1 MSMSDTRVTLTG
13 TGVPHAV
20 PGRAGAGV
28 LVQYKDV
35 SLQFDAGRA
44 TVLRL
49 IEAGVTPRDLSALF
63 ITHYHSDH
71 VVDLVDVVLT
81 RWVEQNVKK
90 TGPLRIVVPEGH
102 AVRFVGRMMDPYDD
116 DLHVRQE
123 HTGAE
128 DLKIDITP
136 FAPQPIPTEVWRSE
150 DGEVVV
156 EAVLVHHEPVEGAVA
171 YRITTPDGSVVI
183 SGDTRVCDEVF
194 SMASKSDLLIHEAC
208 RTQALA
214 KFSKGTAFE
223 NIFDYHS
230 DSIVLGEFAQK
241 YNIKHLML
249 THLIP
254 SPVTEKDAQ
263 RFEADVRA
271 GGYTGNLTVGADLHS
286 VEIG

>member
-1 MSMSDTRVTLTG
+1 MSDTRVTLTG

-28 LVQYKDV
+28 LVQYKDI

-49 IEAGVTPRDLSALF
+49 IEAGITPTDLTALF

-71 VVDLVDVVLT
+71 VIDLPDVVLT
-81 RWVEQNVKK
+81 RWVQQHVKN
-90 TGPLRIVVPEGH
+90 TGPLHVVVPEGS
-102 AVRFVGRMMDPYDD
+102 AARFVNRMMEPFDD
-116 DLHVRQE
+116 DLHIRQE

-128 DLKIDITP
+128 DLKINAFPFTP
-136 FAPQPIPTEVWRSE
+136 QSVPTEVWRSE
-150 DGEVVV
+150 DGLVVV
-156 EAVLVHHEPVEGAVA
+156 EAVAVHHEPVEGAVA

-194 SMASKSDLLIHEAC
+194 SMAATADLLIHEAC
-208 RTQALA
+208 RTQAMA
-214 KFSKGTAFE
+214 HFSKGTPFE
-223 NIFDYHS
+223 HIFDYHA

-241 YNIKHLML
+241 YNIKNVLL

-254 SPVTEKDAQ
+254 APGTPEQVAK
-263 RFEADVRA
+263 FEEDVRA
-271 GGYTGNLTVGADLHS
+271 GGYTGALTVGSDLHC
-286 VEIG
+286 VHIG

>member
-1 MSMSDTRVTLTG
+1 MSDTRVTLTG

-35 SLQFDAGRA
+35 RLQFDAGRA

-49 IEAGVTPRDLSALF
+49 IEAGVTPRDLSAVF

-102 AVRFVGRMMDPYDD
+102 AARFVSRMMEPYDD

-128 DLKIDITP
+128 GLKIDAVP
-136 FAPQPIPTEVWRSE
+136 FAPQTTPTEVWRSD
-150 DGEVVV
+150 DGAVVV

-171 YRITTPDGSVVI
+171 YRITTPDGSIVI

-194 SMASKSDLLIHEAC
+194 SMAADSDLLVHEAC
-208 RTQALA
+208 RTQALS
-214 KFSKGTAFE
+214 KFSKGTPFE

-241 YNIKHLML
+241 YNIKHLLL

-254 SPVTEKDAQ
+254 SPATEKDAQ

-271 GGYTGNLTVGADLHS
+271 GGYTGHLTVGSDLHT

>member
-1 MSMSDTRVTLTG
+1 MSDTRVTLTG

-28 LVQYKDV
+28 LVQFKDV
-35 SLQFDAGRA
+35 TLQFDAGRA

-49 IEAGVTPRDLSALF
+49 IEAGVTPRDLSAVF

-102 AVRFVGRMMDPYDD
+102 AARFVSRMMEPYDD

-128 DLKIDITP
+128 DLKIDAIP
-136 FAPQPIPTEVWRSE
+136 FAPQTMPTEVWRSE
-150 DGEVVV
+150 DGTVVV

-194 SMASKSDLLIHEAC
+194 SMAADSDLLIHEAC
-208 RTQALA
+208 RTQALT
-214 KFSKGTAFE
+214 KFSKGTPFE

-241 YNIKHLML
+241 YNIKHLLL

-254 SPVTEKDAQ
+254 SPVTEKDVQ

-271 GGYTGNLTVGADLHS
+271 GGFTGKLTVGTDLHS

>member
-1 MSMSDTRVTLTG
+1 MSDTRVTLTG

-35 SLQFDAGRA
+35 TLQFDAGRA

-49 IEAGVTPRDLSALF
+49 IEAGVTPLDITALF

-81 RWVEQNVKK
+81 RWVEQNVRK
-90 TGPLRIVVPEGH
+90 TGPLRIVVPEGS
-102 AVRFVGRMMDPYDD
+102 AARFVNRMMDAYDD

-128 DLKIDITP
+128 DLKIDVTP
-136 FAPQPIPTEVWRSE
+136 FSPQAHPTEVWRSG
-150 DGEVVV
+150 DGAVRV

-194 SMASKSDLLIHEAC
+194 SMAADCDLLIHEAC
-208 RTQALA
+208 RTQALT
-214 KFSKGTAFE
+214 KFAKGTPFE
-223 NIFDYHS
+223 HIFDYHS
-230 DSIVLGEFAQK
+230 DSIVLGEFAAK
-241 YNIKHLML
+241 YNIKNLLL

-254 SPVTEKDAQ
+254 SPVTEADAQ

-271 GGYTGNLTVGADLHS
+271 GGYTGNLTVGTDLHS
-286 VEIG
+286 VLIG

>member
-1 MSMSDTRVTLTG
+1 MSDTRVTLTG
-13 TGVPHAV
+13 TGIPHAV

-28 LVQYKDV
+28 LVRYKDV
-35 SLQFDAGRA
+35 ALQFDAGRA

-49 IEAGVTPRDLSALF
+49 IETGVTPLDLNALF

-71 VVDLVDVVLT
+71 VIDLVDVVLT
-81 RWVEQNVKK
+81 RWVEQNVRQ
-90 TGPLRIVVPEGH
+90 TGPLPIVVPEGH
-102 AVRFVGRMMDPYDD
+102 AARFVNRMMDAYDD

-128 DLKIDITP
+128 DLKIDALP
-136 FAPQPIPTEVWRSE
+136 FTPQPTPTEVWRSD
-150 DGEVVV
+150 DGAVIV

-194 SMASKSDLLIHEAC
+194 AMAADSDLLIHEAC
-208 RTQALA
+208 RTQALK
-214 KFSKGTAFE
+214 KFSAGTPFE

-230 DSIVLGEFAQK
+230 DSIVLGEYAEK
-241 YNIKHLML
+241 YKIKNLLL

-263 RFEADVRA
+263 RFEDDVRV
-271 GGYTGNLTVGADLHS
+271 GGYTGNLTVGSDLHT
-286 VEIG
+286 VHIG

>member
-1 MSMSDTRVTLTG
+1 MSDTRVTLTG

-35 SLQFDAGRA
+35 TLQFDAGRA

-49 IEAGVTPRDLSALF
+49 IEAGVTPLDLSALF

-81 RWVEQNVKK
+81 RWVEQNMRK
-90 TGPLRIVVPEGH
+90 TGPLRIVVPEGS
-102 AVRFVGRMMDPYDD
+102 AARFVSRMMEPYDD
-116 DLHVRQE
+116 DLHVRQK
-123 HTGAE
+123 HTGAD
-128 DLKIDITP
+128 DLRIDATP
-136 FAPQPIPTEVWRSE
+136 FVPQKTPTEVWRSD
-150 DGEVVV
+150 DGDVVV

-194 SMASKSDLLIHEAC
+194 SMAAGSNLLIHEAC

-214 KFSKGTAFE
+214 NFAKGTALE
-223 NIFDYHS
+223 HIFDYHS
-230 DSIVLGEFAQK
+230 DSIVLGEFAAR
-241 YNIKHLML
+241 YNIKHLLL

-254 SPVTEKDAQ
+254 SPATEKDAQ
-263 RFEADVRA
+263 RFEADVRE
-271 GGYTGNLTVGADLHS
+271 GGYEGALTVGSDLYS